1 MKVEV
6 VLKDMDVKEN
16 GAKALVDLKYS
27 LAHLK
32 TRLQWRC
39 LWTEGSCW
47 GRGIKFE
54 LVAKAWACKF
64 IFFASFPIAC

>member
-1 MKVEV
+1 VKVEV

-32 TRLQWRC
+32 TRLQ
-39 LWTEGSCW
+39 
-47 GRGIKFE
+47 
-54 LVAKAWACKF
+54 
-64 IFFASFPIAC
+64 